1 MQFSLHPRLA
11 ADTTIV
17 GNLPLCQ
24 VLLSKEALGPW
35 LILVPRKNDLRE
47 IHHLPET
54 EQLQL
59 MKESCAVA
67 TVLEKDYQADKINV
81 GALGNLVPQL
91 HVHHIA
97 RFKNDVAWPG
107 PIWGNTDG
115 TQRDDALQQ
124 ALTEELRAELS
135 HIDGFSVVE
144 S

>member
-1 MQFSLHPRLA
+1 MPFTLHPRLA
-11 ADTTIV
+11 ADTTII

-35 LILVPRKNDLRE
+35 LILVPRKVDLRE
-47 IHHLPET
+47 IHHLPED

-59 MKESCAVA
+59 IKESSAVA
-67 TVLEKDYQADKINV
+67 AVLEKDYQADKINI

-97 RFKNDVAWPG
+97 RFKGDVAWPG

-115 TQRDDALQQ
+115 TQRDEALQQ
-124 ALTEELRAELS
+124 ALTEELRAELG
-135 HIDGFSVVE
+135 HIDGFSAAE
-144 S
+144 

>member
-11 ADTTIV
+11 ADTTVI

-35 LILVPRKNDLRE
+35 LILVPRKAELRE
-47 IHHLPET
+47 IHHLPEPDQI
-54 EQLQL
+54 QLL
-59 MKESCAVA
+59 KESSAVA
-67 TVLEKDYQADKINV
+67 AVLENDYQADKINV

-107 PIWGNTDG
+107 PVWGNTDG
-115 TQRDDALQQ
+115 TQRSESVQQ
-124 ALTEELRAELS
+124 ALAEELRAELS
-135 HIDGFSVVE
+135 HIEGFSAVE
-144 S
+144 

>member
-1 MQFSLHPRLA
+1 MQFTLHPRLA
-11 ADTTIV
+11 ADTTVV
-17 GNLPLCQ
+17 GDLPLCQ

-35 LILVPRKNDLRE
+35 LILVPRKADLRE
-47 IHHLPET
+47 IHHLPEA

-59 MKESCAVA
+59 IKESCAVA
-67 TVLEKDYQADKINV
+67 AVLEKDYQADKINV

-97 RFKNDVAWPG
+97 RFETDVAWPG

-115 TQRDDALQQ
+115 TQRDEALQL

-135 HIDGFSVVE
+135 HIEGFTPAE
-144 S
+144 

>member
-1 MQFSLHPRLA
+1 MQFTLHPRLA
-11 ADTTIV
+11 ADTTII

-35 LILVPRKNDLRE
+35 LILVPRKADLRE

-59 MKESCAVA
+59 IKESSAVA
-67 TVLEKDYQADKINV
+67 AVLEKDYQADKINV

-97 RFKNDVAWPG
+97 RFKDDVAWPG
-107 PIWGNTDG
+107 PVWGNTDG

-135 HIDGFSVVE
+135 HIDGFIAAK
-144 S
+144 

>member
-1 MQFSLHPRLA
+1 MPFSLHPRLA
-11 ADTTIV
+11 ADTTIM

-35 LILVPRKNDLRE
+35 LILVPKKADLKE
-47 IHHLPET
+47 IHHLSEA
-54 EQLQL
+54 EQVQL
-59 MKESCAVA
+59 IKESSAVA
-67 TVLEKDYQADKINV
+67 AVLEKDYQADKINV

-97 RFKNDVAWPG
+97 RFKGDVAWPG

-115 TQRDDALQQ
+115 TQREEDLQQ

-135 HIDGFSVVE
+135 HIEGFSAAE
-144 S
+144 